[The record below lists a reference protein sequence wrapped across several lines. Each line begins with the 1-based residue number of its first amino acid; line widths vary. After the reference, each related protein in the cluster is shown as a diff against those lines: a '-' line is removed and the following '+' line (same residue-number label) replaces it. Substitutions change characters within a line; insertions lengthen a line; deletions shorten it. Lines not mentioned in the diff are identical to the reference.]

1 VVIKNLD
8 LSVIM
13 NYKKKSTE
21 VLSI

>member
-1 VVIKNLD
+1 VIKNLD